1 MVRYLIA
8 RGADGRQAN
17 VYGCSPLYVAAI
29 GGHVEILQLLYM
41 MNVAPT
47 RIFEELSIAATRE
60 AKKDKGSPSPTGSI

>member
-17 VYGCSPLYVAAI
+17 VYGYFPLYVAAI
-29 GGHVEILQLLYM
+29 GGHVEILQNCSL

-47 RIFEELSIAATRE
+47 RIFEELSIAAILPCLC
-60 AKKDKGSPSPTGSI
+60 GSLQESF

>member
-29 GGHVEILQLLYM
+29 GGHVEIL
-41 MNVAPT
+41 T
-47 RIFEELSIAATRE
+47 IAL
-60 AKKDKGSPSPTGSI
+60 